1 MLVVFSGGS
10 GVGKNTIIER
20 LLAEGGFEL
29 LPTYTTRAQRPN
41 ESFGKP
47 YHFITEE
54 QFKEK
59 IDSGELFEYNIV
71 HGNYYGSS
79 RVLFDEKVK
88 SGKILLK
95 DIDVQGTQ
103 ALAETLGKMTKLVT
117 FFLRVDSKEVLVKRL
132 TERKEKE
139 IEKRLARYDLE
150 QTYQTKYDFIITNNE
165 LEETL
170 GICRDIIAFSKD
182 NSHFL
187 STKPKDELDAV
198 KICQMAEVLSR
209 GGDELSPV
217 SVRIKDHKL
226 YIVDGHHRYLASLLA
241 GRKIAAAIV
250 TEGDVSDVEQN
261 DWDSDVE
268 SYSKKTV

>member
-20 LLAEGGFEL
+20 LLEDGGFEL

>member
-20 LLAEGGFEL
+20 LLAEGGFAL
-29 LPTYTTRAQRPN
+29 MPTYTTRAQRPN

-88 SGKILLK
+88 SGKVLLK

-103 ALAETLGKMTKLVT
+103 ALAETLGKMTKLLT

-132 TERKEKE
+132 TERQEKE

-170 GICRDIIAFSKD
+170 GICRDIISYSKD
-182 NSHFL
+182 GAHFL
-187 STKPKDELDAV
+187 STKPMKELDVEKIEKMAELLKNGSDELP
-198 KICQMAEVLSR
+198 
-209 GGDELSPV
+209 PV
-217 SVRIKDHKL
+217 SVGIKDHKL
-226 YIVDGHHRYLASLLA
+226 YIVDGHSRYLASLLA
-241 GRKIAAAIV
+241 GKKIAAAIV
-250 TEGDVSDVEQN
+250 TNGEITDVPQA
-261 DWDSDVE
+261 DWERDIE
-268 SYSKKTV
+268 HFLSKNG